1 MNKDFTYD
9 YEDIGQFYLEGFNRP
24 HSLTQDELGILG
36 KKIVKQLYKG
46 DIEAAYD
53 DLVGKK
59 LKEESD
65 VIDTSAVDS
74 KVDPALLRAK
84 ERERQEAI

>member
-1 MNKDFTYD
+1 MRLS
-9 YEDIGQFYLEGFNRP
+9 EI
-24 HSLTQDELGILG
+24 
-36 KKIVKQLYKG
+36 
-46 DIEAAYD
+46 
-53 DLVGKK
+53 

-84 ERERQEAI
+84 ERERQEEEGIDPDLDEIIQDFPT

>member
-1 MNKDFTYD
+1 MVNKCMRLS
-9 YEDIGQFYLEGFNRP
+9 EI
-24 HSLTQDELGILG
+24 
-36 KKIVKQLYKG
+36 
-46 DIEAAYD
+46 
-53 DLVGKK
+53 

-84 ERERQEAI
+84 ERERQEEEGIDPDLDEIIQDFPT